1 MKILPLSLLLFLFAF
16 LNEIRRTLLLKVSL
30 LALDK
35 TLDVICLLSNFQFEK
50 ICFRV
55 EFHLLFLF
63 LRL

>member
-30 LALDK
+30 LALDEA
-35 TLDVICLLSNFQFEK
+35 LDVICLLGNFQFEK